1 MADEMEREGNI
12 SPDVGE
18 GDIGVFELAFKR
30 ECSESDDCRP
40 LNDRYRLV
48 TPSRRYDWD
57 CIPDNDLDSN
67 HVRYILAQSSG
78 RWSEFDLGHGSTI
91 IWTMFW
97 VWSGPCSHNRLDKF
111 KRTVLNPTPIL

>member
-67 HVRYILAQSSG
+67 HVRYILLSA
-78 RWSEFDLGHGSTI
+78 R
-91 IWTMFW
+91 
-97 VWSGPCSHNRLDKF
+97 
-111 KRTVLNPTPIL
+111 